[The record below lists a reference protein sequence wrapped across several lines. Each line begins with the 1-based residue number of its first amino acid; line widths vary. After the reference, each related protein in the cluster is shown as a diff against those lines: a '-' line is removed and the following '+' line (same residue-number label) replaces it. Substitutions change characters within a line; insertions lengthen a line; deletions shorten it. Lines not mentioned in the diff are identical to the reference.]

1 MLLVLCVDLDDDLG
15 RKTGF
20 STPVI
25 GREPV
30 EEAAIALA
38 TADPEDSDVN
48 VIFQGLHVYDDL
60 AERDESV
67 EVAVVTGNDDSDVAA
82 NREVGEEV
90 DTVLASLSTA
100 EDVTAL
106 VITDGAQDE
115 SVIPIIRSRVPID
128 GVRRVVVRQ
137 AQNLES
143 MYYTFKQVLDD
154 PETRGTVLIPL
165 GILLLIYPLALVG
178 SALEMPGFVLGTT
191 SALLGLYLIS
201 RGLGL
206 GDRIDAAAEHAR
218 RSLYAG
224 RTTLLAYVVATT
236 LFVLGGVSGMDELE
250 AVQESTPG
258 EVGVPVML
266 AALVYGSIQWLA
278 AAGVTT
284 SLGQITDEYIAG
296 DLEWRY
302 LNAPFYVVSIAIV
315 LHAVSAYFL
324 GRVGVS
330 YLATALTAGTLL
342 GIASTLAFAVA
353 ESRFS
358 ETDRGPGS
366 GPDARDRSGGRS
378 RGRGRDRGRGR
389 GRDRQERDPDRDHDA
404 DSDAESRPAAE
415 GARS

>member
-25 GREPV
+25 GRDPV
-30 EEAAIALA
+30 EEAAVALA

-60 AERDESV
+60 TERDESV
-67 EVAVVTGNDDSDVAA
+67 EVAVVTGNEEDDVSA
-82 NREVGEEV
+82 NREVGDEV

-143 MYYTFKQVLDD
+143 MYYTIKQVLDD

-165 GILLLIYPLALVG
+165 GILLLIYPLALIG
-178 SALEMPGFVLGTT
+178 SALELPGFVLGTT

-206 GDRIDAAAEHAR
+206 GDRLDSAVERGR

-224 RTTLLAYVVATT
+224 RTTLLAYVVAAA
-236 LFVLGGVSGMDELE
+236 LVVLGGVSGVNELE
-250 AVQESTPG
+250 AVRESA
-258 EVGVPVML
+258 VGDAGALATV
-266 AALVYGSIQWLA
+266 AALVYGSIQWIA

-284 SLGQITDEYIAG
+284 SLGQITDEYIA
-296 DLEWRY
+296 DTLEWRY
-302 LNAPFYVVSIAIV
+302 LNAPFYVLSMALV
-315 LHAVSAYFL
+315 LHAVSAFFL
-324 GRVGVS
+324 DRVDVT

-342 GIASTLAFAVA
+342 GIVSTLAFAIV

-358 ETDRGPGS
+358 DSDDR
-366 GPDARDRSGGRS
+366 DARR
-378 RGRGRDRGRGR
+378 
-389 GRDRQERDPDRDHDA
+389 P
-404 DSDAESRPAAE
+404 ESA
-415 GARS
+415 

>member
-20 STPVI
+20 STPVV

-60 AERDESV
+60 SERDESV
-67 EVAVVTGNDDSDVAA
+67 EVAVVTGNEEGDVAA
-82 NREVGEEV
+82 NREVGEEI

-100 EDVTAL
+100 DDVTAL

-115 SVIPIIRSRVPID
+115 SVIPVIRSRVPVD

-165 GILLLIYPLALVG
+165 GILLLIYPLALIG

-206 GDRIDAAAEHAR
+206 GERLDTAAAQVR

-224 RTTLLAYVVATT
+224 RTTLLAYVVAAA
-236 LFVLGGVSGMDELE
+236 LFVLGGVSGTNTLE
-250 AVQESTPG
+250 EVDPSTA
-258 EVGVPVML
+258 PVML

-302 LNAPFYVVSIAIV
+302 LNAPFYVVSIALV
-315 LHAVSAYFL
+315 LHAVSAFFL
-324 GRVGVS
+324 GRADVG
-330 YLATALTAGTLL
+330 YLATALTVGTLL
-342 GIASTLAFAVA
+342 GITSTLAFAIA

-358 ETDRGPGS
+358 
-366 GPDARDRSGGRS
+366 
-378 RGRGRDRGRGR
+378 
-389 GRDRQERDPDRDHDA
+389 DHEESEA
-404 DSDAESRPAAE
+404 DAETEEPRTAERVRP
-415 GARS
+415 

>member
-20 STPVI
+20 STPVV

-60 AERDESV
+60 DERDESV
-67 EVAVVTGNDDSDVAA
+67 EVAVVTGNEESDVAA
-82 NREVGEEV
+82 NREVGDEV

-143 MYYTFKQVLDD
+143 MYYTFKQVLND

-165 GILLLIYPLALVG
+165 GILLLIYPLALIG
-178 SALEMPGFVLGTT
+178 SAMEWPGFVLGTT

-206 GDRIDAAAEHAR
+206 GERIDSAAAQAR

-224 RTTLLAYVVATT
+224 RTTLLAYVVAAA
-236 LFVLGGVSGMDELE
+236 LFVLGGVSGLNELE
-250 AVQESTPG
+250 AIQESAAG
-258 EVGVPVML
+258 DVGVPVML

-296 DLEWRY
+296 SLEWRY
-302 LNAPFYVVSIAIV
+302 LNAPVYVVSIALV
-315 LHAVSAYFL
+315 LH
-324 GRVGVS
+324 GVS
-330 YLATALTAGTLL
+330 GFLLDRADVGYLATALTAGTLL
-342 GIASTLAFAVA
+342 GITSTLAFAVA

-358 ETDRGPGS
+358 DR
-366 GPDARDRSGGRS
+366 
-378 RGRGRDRGRGR
+378 
-389 GRDRQERDPDRDHDA
+389 DA
-404 DSDAESRPAAE
+404 DSDGDSEEGPRAADRI
-415 GARS
+415 RS

>member
-25 GREPV
+25 GRESA
-30 EEAAIALA
+30 EAAAVALA

-48 VIFQGLHVYDDL
+48 VIFQGLHIYDDL
-60 AERDESV
+60 DARDESV
-67 EVAVVTGNDDSDVAA
+67 EVAVVTGNDDGDVSA
-82 NREVGEEV
+82 NREVGDEV

-106 VITDGAQDE
+106 VVTDGAQDE

-143 MYYTFKQVLDD
+143 MYYTIKQVLND

-165 GILLLIYPLALVG
+165 GILLLIYPLALIGTV
-178 SALEMPGFVLGTT
+178 LEMPGFVLGTT

-206 GDRIDAAAEHAR
+206 GDRLDDAVERAR

-224 RTTLLAYVVATT
+224 RTTLLAYVVAAT
-236 LFVLGGVSGMDELE
+236 LLVLGGVSGMNTLE
-250 AVQESTPG
+250 DVQHTTPG
-258 EVGVPVML
+258 EVSVPVML
-266 AALVYGSIQWLA
+266 AAVVYGSIQWLA

-296 DLEWRY
+296 TLEWRY
-302 LNAPFYVVSIAIV
+302 LNAPFYVLSIAVV
-315 LHAVSAYFL
+315 LYAVSAFFL
-324 GRVGVS
+324 DEVGIS
-330 YLATALTAGTLL
+330 YLAAALTAGTLL
-342 GIASTLAFAVA
+342 GIVSTLTFAVA
-353 ESRFS
+353 ESRLSDVGTDDQETDS
-358 ETDRGPGS
+358 ETRQL
-366 GPDARDRSGGRS
+366 GRV
-378 RGRGRDRGRGR
+378 
-389 GRDRQERDPDRDHDA
+389 
-404 DSDAESRPAAE
+404 
-415 GARS
+415 